1 MKRIMT
7 FTVICLVATA
17 TFAQNSAKELLDKVA
32 AKVESYDNIE
42 IEFNHVFENVE
53 ADIKQEARGKVF
65 LQKDMYHLYYMG
77 TEQIFDGKKT
87 YLIIHEDEEVIIQN
101 IEDMEEEENITPSK
115 LFSFYKTGYS
125 FEMGSIKTINGIKTQ
140 EVILKPIDSDSTVDT
155 IVVAID
161 NKTNHIYS
169 ISETGKN
176 SSKTVLTIRSMETN
190 QPISEKLFI
199 FDDNKYRVEKNYTIS
214 EPN

>member
-1 MKRIMT
+1 MKKIMT
-7 FTVICLVATA
+7 FTLICLVATA
-17 TFAQNSAKELLDKVA
+17 TFAQNGAKDLLDKVA
-32 AKVESYDNIE
+32 AKVESYNNIE

-53 ADIKQEARGKVF
+53 ADIKQEARGKVV
-65 LQKDMYHLYYMG
+65 LKKDLYHLYYMG

-115 LFSFYKTGYS
+115 LFSFYKNGYS
-125 FEMGSIKTINGIKTQ
+125 YEMGGIKTVNGIKTQ
-140 EVILKPIDSDSTVDT
+140 EVILTPINSDSTVDN

-176 SSKTVLTIRSMETN
+176 SSKTVLTIRSMKTN

>member
-1 MKRIMT
+1 MT

-17 TFAQNSAKELLDKVA
+17 TFAQNSAKDLLDKVA
-32 AKVESYDNIE
+32 AKVESYENIE

-53 ADIKQEARGKVF
+53 ADIKQEARGKVI
-65 LQKDMYHLYYMG
+65 LQKDKYHLYYMG
-77 TEQIFDGKKT
+77 TEQIFDGAKT
-87 YLIIHEDEEVIIQN
+87 FLIIHEDEEVIIQN
-101 IEDMEEEENITPSK
+101 LDDIEEEENITPSK
-115 LFSFYKTGYS
+115 LFSFYKNGYAY
-125 FEMGSIKTINGIKTQ
+125 EMGGIKTVNGIKTQ
-140 EVILKPIDSDSTVDT
+140 EVILKPINSDSTVDN
-155 IVVAID
+155 IIVAID

-169 ISETGKN
+169 ISETGRN

-199 FDDNKYRVEKNYTIS
+199 FDDNKYRVEKKYTIS

>member
-1 MKRIMT
+1 MKQIMT

-17 TFAQNSAKELLDKVA
+17 TFAQNGGKELLDKVA
-32 AKVESYDNIE
+32 AKVESYNNIE
-42 IEFNHVFENVE
+42 IEFNHVFENIE
-53 ADIKQEARGKVF
+53 ADIKQEARGKVV
-65 LQKDMYHLYYMG
+65 LKNDLYHLYYMG

-87 YLIIHEDEEVIIQN
+87 YLIIHEDEEVIIQK
-101 IEDMEEEENITPSK
+101 IEDIEEEENITPSK
-115 LFSFYKTGYS
+115 LFSFYKHGYS
-125 FEMGSIKTINGIKTQ
+125 YEMGGIKTVNGIKIQ
-140 EVILKPIDSDSTVDT
+140 EVILTPIDSDSSVDN
-155 IVVAID
+155 IVVEID

-176 SSKTVLTIRSMETN
+176 SSKTVLTIRSMKTN

-199 FDDNKYRVEKNYTIS
+199 FDDNKYRVEKKYTIS

>member
-7 FTVICLVATA
+7 FTLICLIAHATL
-17 TFAQNSAKELLDKVA
+17 AQNSAKELLDEVA
-32 AKVESYDNIE
+32 AKVESYKNIE

-53 ADIKQEARGKVF
+53 ADIKQEARGKVV
-65 LQKDMYHLYYMG
+65 LQKDLYHLYYMG

-87 YLIIHEDEEVIIQN
+87 YLIIHEDEEVIIQDN
-101 IEDMEEEENITPSK
+101 TEFEEEENLTPSK
-115 LFSFYKTGYS
+115 LFSFYKNGYS
-125 FEMGSIKTINGIKTQ
+125 YEMGPVKTINGIKAR
-140 EVILKPIDSDSTVDT
+140 EVILTPIDSDSTVDH
-155 IVVAID
+155 IVLAID
-161 NKTNHIYS
+161 IKTKHIYS
-169 ISETGKN
+169 VSETGKN

-199 FDDNKYRVEKNYTIS
+199 FDDNKYRVEKKYTIS

>member
-1 MKRIMT
+1 MKKIMT
-7 FTVICLVATA
+7 FTVICMVATV
-17 TFAQNSAKELLDKVA
+17 TFAQNGAKDLLDKVA
-32 AKVESYDNIE
+32 AKVESYNNIE

-53 ADIKQEARGKVF
+53 ADIKQEARGKVV
-65 LQKDMYHLYYMG
+65 LKKDLYHLYYMG
-77 TEQIFDGKKT
+77 TEQIFDGSKT

-101 IEDMEEEENITPSK
+101 VEDIEEEENITPSK
-115 LFSFYKTGYS
+115 LFSFYKNGYS
-125 FEMGSIKTINGIKTQ
+125 YEMGGIKTVNGIKIQ
-140 EVILKPIDSDSTVDT
+140 EVILTPMDSDSSVDN

-176 SSKTVLTIRSMETN
+176 SSKTVLTIRSMKTN

>member
-1 MKRIMT
+1 MT
-7 FTVICLVATA
+7 FTVICLVATV
-17 TFAQNSAKELLDKVA
+17 TYAQNGAKDLLDKVA
-32 AKVESYDNIE
+32 AKVESYNNLE

-53 ADIKQEARGKVF
+53 ADIKQEARGKV
-65 LQKDMYHLYYMG
+65 LLKKELYHLYYMG
-77 TEQIFDGKKT
+77 TEQIFDGSKT

-101 IEDMEEEENITPSK
+101 IEDMEAEENITPSK
-115 LFSFYKTGYS
+115 LFSFYKNGYTYK
-125 FEMGSIKTINGIKTQ
+125 MGGLKTVNGIKTQ
-140 EVILKPIDSDSTVDT
+140 EVILYPIDSDSSVDN
-155 IVVAID
+155 IIVAID
-161 NKTNHIYS
+161 NITNHIYS

-176 SSKTVLTIRSMETN
+176 SSKTVLTIRSMKTN

>member
-1 MKRIMT
+1 MKKIMT

-53 ADIKQEARGKVF
+53 ADIKQEARGKVM
-65 LQKDMYHLYYMG
+65 LKKDLYHLYYMG
-77 TEQIFDGKKT
+77 TEQVFDGTKT

-101 IEDMEEEENITPSK
+101 VEDMEEEENITPSK
-115 LFSFYKTGYS
+115 LFSFYKNGYTY
-125 FEMGSIKTINGIKTQ
+125 EMGGIKTVNGIKTQ
-140 EVILKPIDSDSTVDT
+140 EVILKPIDSDSTVDN
-155 IVVAID
+155 IVVSID

-199 FDDNKYRVEKNYTIS
+199 FDDNKYRVEKKYTIS